1 MGSRLPLAARSSPH
15 VHTQFC
21 DGRSTAEEMVQAA
34 LEKGFVSLGFSS
46 HAKQDFDLKYAMDDA
61 REAAYIAEIRRL
73 QRLYGGRIRI
83 WLGME
88 QDLYS
93 TARREGFEYV
103 IASVHYMKMPDGSRL
118 AVDSSPAQTERIIRE
133 AFDGDPYL
141 LVERYYSLLGAF
153 VRDSRPDIIGH
164 FDLLTKYNQGTH
176 PFDESH
182 PLYVT
187 AAMAA
192 LEEAITGCRLMEV
205 NVGALARTGV
215 KGPYPSLAILTAW
228 RDLGGEVILSSDC
241 HEARYLDSAYE
252 AGLALMAA
260 AGYKKAAILGRHE
273 ALFETVSLIS

>member
-34 LEKGFVSLGFSS
+34 LAKGFVSLGFSS
-46 HAKQDFDLKYAMDDA
+46 HAKQDFDLKYAMDEA
-61 REAAYIAEIRRL
+61 REAAYIQEIRRL
-73 QRLYGGRIRI
+73 KAAYQDRMTI

-88 QDLYS
+88 QDLFS
-93 TARREGFEYV
+93 TARREDFEYV
-103 IASVHYMKMPDGSRL
+103 IASVHYMEMPDGSRL
-118 AVDSSPAQTERIIRE
+118 AVDSSLMQLERIVRE

-141 LVERYYSLLGAF
+141 LVEAYYSLLGAF

-164 FDLLTKYNQGTH
+164 FDLLTKYNRGTH

-182 PLYVT
+182 PRYVT

-252 AGLALMAA
+252 AGLVLMAA

>member
-1 MGSRLPLAARSSPH
+1 MADRHPLAARSSPH

-34 LEKGFVSLGFSS
+34 LDKGFVSLGFAS
-46 HAKQDFDLKYAMDDA
+46 HAKQEFDPKYGMDDA
-61 REAAYIAEIRRL
+61 REAAYIQEIRRL
-73 QRLYGGRIRI
+73 KAAYQDRIKI

-88 QDLYS
+88 QDLFS
-93 TARREGFEYV
+93 TARREDFEFV
-103 IASVHYMKMPDGSRL
+103 IASVHYMEMPDGSRL
-118 AVDSSPAQTERIIRE
+118 AVDSSRMQLERIITE

-141 LVERYYSLLGAF
+141 LAEAYYSMLGGF

-164 FDLLTKYNQGTH
+164 FDLLTKYNQGTR
-176 PFDESH
+176 PFDEGH
-182 PLYVT
+182 PRYVA

-192 LEEAITGCRLMEV
+192 LEEAILGCRLMEV

-215 KGPYPSLAILTAW
+215 KGPYPSLAILAAW

-241 HEARYLDSAYE
+241 HDARYLNGAYD